1 MSDQHPRLTV
11 GQRIQLHRERA
22 GKTRPVLG
30 GLIGRSTEWVK
41 AVEKGRML
49 TPRLAMLDKIA
60 VVLRVPLADLV
71 GENEEQI
78 HALAGPAHLALP
90 QVRAALN
97 EYVSVGAHAPTDLGD
112 LAARVSGAWH
122 ARHGAGEHRT
132 VIGRLLP
139 DLIRQ
144 SRHAARVYDGADRQ
158 RAQAIHADVLG
169 LAQMFVAY
177 QPAADVLWRLTDR
190 AMTSAVDS
198 GDPRA
203 IGLAAWFL
211 VEALRDSGD
220 WDAAMSVNMDA
231 LADVQRWLDR
241 EGGTDLAAMAGS
253 LHTVAALTAARA
265 GDEGVALRHIDQAG
279 RLADQLPNNYRH
291 TRTWFSK
298 PVVGFYRVSVAVEL
312 GKHGEAT
319 RQASRV
325 PPDAIVSRPRRA
337 RHLIEVARGLHLG
350 GAKKDAQTLRVLGEA
365 LAAAPETIRYN
376 SYARQIVLDL
386 RDKPAPHRK
395 AANDLAVAI
404 GL

>member
-1 MSDQHPRLTV
+1 MSDPHPHLTV
-11 GQRIQLHRERA
+11 GQRIQMHRERA
-22 GKTRPVLG
+22 GKTRAVLG
-30 GLIGRSTEWVK
+30 GLIGRSPEWVK

-49 TPRLAMLDKIA
+49 TPRLGMLDKISVA
-60 VVLRVPLADLV
+60 LRVPLADLV
-71 GENEEQI
+71 GEHEEQI
-78 HALAGPAHLALP
+78 HALTGPAHAALP

-97 EYVSVGAHAPTDLGD
+97 EYVAVGENPPTDLRD
-112 LAARVSGAWH
+112 LAARVSDAWR

-139 DLIRQ
+139 DLIREA
-144 SRHAARVYDGADRQ
+144 RHAARAYEGSDRQ
-158 RAQAIHADVLG
+158 RAQAIYADVLG

-190 AMTSAVDS
+190 AMTLAVDS
-198 GDPRA
+198 GDPQA

-220 WDAAMSVNMDA
+220 WDAAMAVNLDA
-231 LADVQRWLDR
+231 LRDVEVWLDR
-241 EGGTDLAAMAGS
+241 HGGTDLAAVAGS

-265 GDEGVALRHIDQAG
+265 GEQGVAWRHLDEAG
-279 RLADQLPNNYRH
+279 RLADRLPAGYRH
-291 TRTWFSK
+291 SRTWFSQ

-312 GKHGEAT
+312 CQHGEAI
-319 RQASRV
+319 RQADRV
-325 PPDAIVSRPRRA
+325 PPDTIASRPRRA

-350 GAKKDAQTLRVLGEA
+350 TKKETQTLRVLNEA

-386 RDKPAPHRK
+386 REKPAPHWK